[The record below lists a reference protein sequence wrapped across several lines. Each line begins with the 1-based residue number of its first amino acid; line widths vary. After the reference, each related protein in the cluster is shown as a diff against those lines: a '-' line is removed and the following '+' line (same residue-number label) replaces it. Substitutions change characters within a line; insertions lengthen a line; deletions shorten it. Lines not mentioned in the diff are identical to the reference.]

1 MDRIKQYDALNN
13 NDNITSEVQELAK
26 IEGVCNNFDIFKTF
40 HDCDLKELISSMSF
54 S

>member
-26 IEGVCNNFDIFKTF
+26 IEGVCNNFDIFFRHFMIVT
-40 HDCDLKELISSMSF
+40 LTN
-54 S
+54 